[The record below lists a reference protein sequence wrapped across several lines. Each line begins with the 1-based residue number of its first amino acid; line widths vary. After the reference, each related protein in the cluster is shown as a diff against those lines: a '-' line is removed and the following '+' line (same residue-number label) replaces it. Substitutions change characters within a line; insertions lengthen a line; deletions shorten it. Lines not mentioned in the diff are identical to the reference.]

1 MEVPVIPKLAMA
13 AVLLGVIGCGGGVH
27 SVARDAGLHLTG
39 GDGAPGDASDGKSD
53 SRGTESADAACS
65 MEGWDAGPAAVAPR
79 DQAIV
84 SVAQSGQFE
93 GFDNYIYGAFNASF
107 SRVGALID
115 SPPGEDDWDVAAD
128 GTGSGG
134 AAVCNLGTFGPC
146 VVTTT
151 GCAIPRQPCAR
162 PQAGK
167 LTLELADQSSLV
179 LSPNTDGTYTQDNIF
194 NTGATLFAPGDLLTV
209 TAAGSGDVPPF
220 SLAVDAPGC
229 LALSQPTLAPPPD
242 GSAFDAG
249 TYTISRSQDLSLV
262 WTGGET
268 DATVGVDLISYSKY
282 GDVVDV
288 SCSFPAA
295 DGRGTIPAQALSSL
309 EAGQTGE
316 LTIYQQRS
324 ASAQVGTFG
333 IVFAVRNLG
342 DNDALGD
349 AGTCPVNNAY
359 VNYQ

>member
-1 MEVPVIPKLAMA
+1 MADEIKLAMA
-13 AVLLGVIGCGGGVH
+13 AVLLGVIGCGGGGH

-39 GDGAPGDASDGKSD
+39 RDGAPGDASDGKSD

-79 DQAIV
+79 DQATV
-84 SVAQSGQFE
+84 SVIQSGQLQ

-107 SRVGALID
+107 LRAGDLVD
-115 SPPGEDDWDVAAD
+115 SPPGEDDWDVTAD
-128 GTGSGG
+128 GTGSSG
-134 AAVCNLGTFGPC
+134 AAVCDLGTFGPC

-151 GCAIPRQPCAR
+151 GCAIPRPPCAR

-179 LSPNTDGTYTQDNIF
+179 LSPNPDGTYTQGNVFDP
-194 NTGATLFAPGDLLTV
+194 GSRLFAPDDLLTV

-220 SLAVDAPGC
+220 SLGVHAPGC
-229 LALSQPTLAPPPD
+229 LALSQPTPAPPPD
-242 GSAFDAG
+242 GSAFG
-249 TYTISRSQDLSLV
+249 PTYTISLSQDLSLV
-262 WTGGET
+262 WTGGEP
-268 DATVGVDLISYSKY
+268 DSTVGVDLTSYSKY

-288 SCSFPAA
+288 SCSFPAT
-295 DGRGTIPAQALSSL
+295 DGRGTIPQQALSSL
-309 EAGQTGE
+309 EAGQMAGN

-333 IVFAVRNLG
+333 VVFAVRNLG
-342 DNDALGD
+342 DNDAPGD
-349 AGTCPVNNAY
+349 AGTCPVNNAF
-359 VNYQ
+359 VTYQ

>member
-1 MEVPVIPKLAMA
+1 MTDEIKLAMA
-13 AVLLGVIGCGGGVH
+13 AVLLGVIGCGGGVY
-27 SVARDAGLHLTG
+27 SAARDAGLHLAG
-39 GDGAPGDASDGKSD
+39 RDGAQGDTSDGKSD

-65 MEGWDAGPAAVAPR
+65 IGGWDAGPAAVASR
-79 DQAIV
+79 DQATV
-84 SVAQSGQFE
+84 TVAQSGQFE

-107 SRVGALID
+107 LRAGTLVD

-128 GTGSGG
+128 GTGSNG
-134 AAVCNLGTFGPC
+134 AAVCNLRTFGPC

-151 GCAIPRQPCAR
+151 DCAIPPQPCAR

-167 LTLELADQSSLV
+167 LTLEFADRSSLV
-179 LSPNTDGTYTQDNIF
+179 LSPNPDGTYTQTNLFD
-194 NTGATLFAPGDLLTV
+194 TGATLFAPGDLLTV

-220 SLAVDAPGC
+220 SLAVHAPGC

-242 GSAFDAG
+242 GSAFGLPG

-282 GDVVDV
+282 GDVVDL
-288 SCSFPAA
+288 SCSFPAT
-295 DGRGTIPAQALSSL
+295 DGRGTIPQQALSSL
-309 EAGQTGE
+309 EAGQMGGN
-316 LTIYQQRS
+316 LTIYQQSS

-333 IVFAVRNLG
+333 VEFAVRNLG
-342 DNDALGD
+342 DDDALGD
-349 AGTCPVNNAY
+349 AGTCPSNNAL
-359 VNYQ
+359 VTYQ

>member
-1 MEVPVIPKLAMA
+1 MTDETKLAMA
-13 AVLLGVIGCGGGVH
+13 TVLLAVIGCDGGH
-27 SVARDAGLHLTG
+27 SVDHDAGLNLAHR
-39 GDGAPGDASDGKSD
+39 DGAPGDASDGKND
-53 SRGTESADAACS
+53 SRGTGSADAACN
-65 MEGWDAGPAAVAPR
+65 MEGWDAGSAALAPR
-79 DQAIV
+79 DQATV

-93 GFDNYIYGAFNASF
+93 GFDNYIYGAFSASF
-107 SRVGALID
+107 TRAGELVD
-115 SPPGEDDWDVAAD
+115 SPPGDDDWDLAAD
-128 GTGSGG
+128 GTGSSGV
-134 AAVCNLGTFGPC
+134 AVCDLGTFGPC

-167 LTLELADQSSLV
+167 LTLEFADQSSLV
-179 LSPNTDGTYTQDNIF
+179 LSPNADGTYTQDNIF
-194 NTGATLFAPGDLLTV
+194 DTGATLFAPGDTLTV
-209 TAAGSGDVPPF
+209 TAAGSSDVPAF

-229 LALSQPTLAPPPD
+229 LALSQPTLVPPPD
-242 GSAFDAG
+242 GSAFDVPG

-282 GDVVDV
+282 GNVVDV

-295 DGRGTIPAQALSSL
+295 DDGGTIPQQALSWL
-309 EAGQTGE
+309 EAGQMAGR
-316 LTIYQQRS
+316 LTIYQQKG

-333 IVFAVRNLG
+333 VEFAVRNLG
-342 DNDALGD
+342 GNDTLSD

-359 VNYQ
+359 VTYQ

>member
-1 MEVPVIPKLAMA
+1 MTEAIKLAMA
-13 AVLLGVIGCGGGVH
+13 AVLLGVIGCGGGER

-39 GDGAPGDASDGKSD
+39 RDDAPGDASGGKSD
-53 SRGTESADAACS
+53 ARGTESADAACS
-65 MEGWDAGPAAVAPR
+65 REGWDAGAAAVASR
-79 DQAIV
+79 DQAIISV
-84 SVAQSGQFE
+84 SQSGQFE
-93 GFDNYIYGAFNASF
+93 GFDNYIYGAVNASF
-107 SRVGALID
+107 SRAGDLVD

-128 GTGSGG
+128 GTGSNG

-151 GCAIPRQPCAR
+151 GCAIPTPPCAR

-167 LTLELADQSSLV
+167 LTLEFADQSSLV
-179 LSPNTDGTYTQDNIF
+179 LSPNPDGTYTENNIF
-194 NTGATLFAPGDLLTV
+194 STGATLFAPGDRLTI
-209 TAAGSGDVPPF
+209 TAAGSGVVLPF
-220 SLAVDAPGC
+220 SLSADAPGC

-242 GSAFDAG
+242 GSAFG
-249 TYTISRSQDLSLV
+249 YPGSYTISRSQDLSLV

-295 DGRGTIPAQALSSL
+295 DGRGTIPQQALSSL
-309 EAGQTGE
+309 EAGQTGN
-316 LTIYQQRS
+316 LTIYQQES

-333 IVFAVRNLG
+333 VVFAVRNLG

-349 AGTCPVNNAY
+349 AGTCPTNNAF
-359 VNYQ
+359 VTYQ